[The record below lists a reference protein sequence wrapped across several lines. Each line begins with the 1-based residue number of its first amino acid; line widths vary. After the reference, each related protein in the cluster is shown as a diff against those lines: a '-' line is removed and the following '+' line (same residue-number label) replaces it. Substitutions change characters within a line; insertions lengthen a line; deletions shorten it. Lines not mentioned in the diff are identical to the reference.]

1 MTTITNITEI
11 ESVRLT
17 CKNCETAIVLP
28 LKARNVPSEC
38 VNCESELPA
47 KETKEL
53 ISKLRFLKGQLQN
66 ANVTF
71 ELHLES
77 NNNDR

>member
-1 MTTITNITEI
+1 
-11 ESVRLT
+11 
-17 CKNCETAIVLP
+17 
-28 LKARNVPSEC
+28 

-53 ISKLRFLKGQLQN
+53 IAKLRFLKGQLSD

-77 NNNDR
+77 DEK

>member
-1 MTTITNITEI
+1 MTTTTNLTEI

-17 CKNCETAIVLP
+17 CKQCSTAVILP
-28 LKARNVPSEC
+28 LKAHNVPSEC

-53 ISKLRFLKGQLQN
+53 ISKLRFLKGNLQN

-77 NNNDR
+77 NSNDR

>member
-1 MTTITNITEI
+1 MINLLDIHHVKI
-11 ESVRLT
+11 T
-17 CKNCETAIVLP
+17 CKQCETAVSLP

-53 ISKLRFLKGQLQN
+53 ISKLRFLKNQLS
-66 ANVTF
+66 ADNVTF

-77 NNNDR
+77 DEK